1 MVNKKSSLGRG
12 LASIL
17 GGNTS
22 NIPIKEINNNKE
34 STPQSVGITNEIL
47 ITQIETNPFQP
58 RIEFNQEKLD
68 ELAASIEQL
77 GIIQPITVRKMNHN
91 KYQLISGERR
101 FRASQIAGLEKL
113 PAFVRVANDQ
123 EMLEMALVENIQRE
137 NLNPIEVAISYK
149 RLIEEIKLTQEQ
161 CSERVGKNRS
171 TITNFLRLLKLPY
184 EIQEGLKEG
193 AISNGH
199 AKALLSIKNNE
210 TQINLFYDTVANGY
224 SVRELEQMAK
234 DFSDK
239 TFKRKSKDKNINT
252 LDPLPFSQQKM
263 MHDLSRNLE
272 KDVELKRNKK
282 GKGKLII
289 PFSNDDDLARI
300 FEIINK

>member
-34 STPQSVGITNEIL
+34 SSPKSAGITNEIL

-171 TITNFLRLLKLPY
+171 TITNFLRLLKLPS
-184 EIQEGLKEG
+184 EIQKGLKEG
-193 AISNGH
+193 SISNGH
-199 AKALLSIKNNE
+199 AKALLSIKNTE

-234 DFSDK
+234 DFSCK
-239 TFKRKSKDKNINT
+239 TFKRTSKVKNINT
-252 LDPLPFSQQKM
+252 TNPLPFSQQKM
-263 MHDLSRNLE
+263 MHDLSRSLE
-272 KDVELKRNKK
+272 KDVELKRNKE

-289 PFSNDDDLARI
+289 PFSNDDELARI